1 MEKIVDI
8 IEAMAHEK
16 NISLESA
23 VDAFKEALIKTAKR
37 CTSYSSSFEAT
48 VDMDVRDYTVEQVI
62 TIVKAD
68 DERLESEPDSV
79 ISLE

>member
-16 NISLESA
+16 NITLTSA

-37 CTSYSSSFEAT
+37 CTSYSSEFEAT
-48 VDMDVRDYTVEQVI
+48 VDMDVRDYNVEQLCLSCNDKKSK
-62 TIVKAD
+62 TTVKF
-68 DERLESEPDSV
+68 
-79 ISLE
+79 